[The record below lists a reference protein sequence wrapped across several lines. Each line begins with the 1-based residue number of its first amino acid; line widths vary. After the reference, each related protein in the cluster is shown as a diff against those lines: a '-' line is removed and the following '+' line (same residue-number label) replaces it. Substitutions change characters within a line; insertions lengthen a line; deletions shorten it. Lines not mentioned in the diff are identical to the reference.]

1 MLTVYCL
8 TIAPTPSLNRVKNT
22 LTSTSK
28 GHSPLSGVRLP
39 PSNTASPS
47 SRTPTINSTTSTTAS
62 PNQRGKQRASSASP
76 PPYTNPVLDLQEESF
91 KNEVSQTS
99 LGSNGV
105 KVLGASSL
113 PIGVRLDSLAE
124 FGIPEMVLGH
134 CSPAVEVSVFF
145 LRRFDI
151 SMKVYNAY

>member
-1 MLTVYCL
+1 M
-8 TIAPTPSLNRVKNT
+8 KNT

-47 SRTPTINSTTSTTAS
+47 SRTPTINSTISNTSS

-76 PPYTNPVLDLQEESF
+76 PPYTNTVSDPQESS
-91 KNEVSQTS
+91 KNESNQSS
-99 LGSNGV
+99 LSSNGV
-105 KVLGASSL
+105 RVLGASSL

-124 FGIPEMVLGH
+124 FGIPEMVLGP
-134 CSPAVEVSVFF
+134 CSPSVEVSLLF
-145 LRRFDI
+145 RFTFSFI
-151 SMKVYNAY
+151 SLSINMN